1 MEQCIQA
8 IRPWMI
14 KDKLRLNDNKMEF
27 MIIGTRKQVAKVNID
42 GLSVGES
49 IIAPLPSVRNLGLW
63 FVQDMYSCVFS
74 YLQYKADQK
83 VP

>member
-27 MIIGTRKQVAKVNID
+27 MITGTRKQVAKVNID

-49 IIAPLPSVRNLGLW
+49 IIAPLTSVRNLG
-63 FVQDMYSCVFS
+63 
-74 YLQYKADQK
+74 
-83 VP
+83 